1 MAFSLVLFSFVFM
14 SNSACVLDCMC
25 IACCS
30 SLNWR
35 SLLSILRFSDWSSSI
50 SLPNTSKLPP
60 SLASPS
66 ASSWKI
72 FKTSWLQFVTFY
84 PFKCPRGTLSCIL
97 GHDQISPHFSRSWDH
112 AVATWIKQFTLTK
125 EGSALNWIC
134 NLLFL
139 PVESPFT
146 PVYPLHL
153 SFCVIITVFFVL
165 LSLLLLLPFFSRWV
179 CSTLPL
185 TARHNPMR
193 YKKAP
198 NMALLNCDHLW
209 RLPIRT
215 IPTALRSSPL
225 SDLSLFAEVLILLN
239 SWPICFN
246 FRWFSPCEEP
256 RRKQLHHY
264 MQAKAHINVNA
275 ISQNDFPTI

>member
-35 SLLSILRFSDWSSSI
+35 SSLSILRFSDWSWSI
-50 SLPNTSKLPP
+50 SLPNSSKLPP
-60 SLASPS
+60 SFASPS

-125 EGSALNWIC
+125 KGSALNWIC

-139 PVESPFT
+139 PVESQFT

-153 SFCVIITVFFVL
+153 SFCVIITVFLFCF
-165 LSLLLLLPFFSRWV
+165 LSYFFFFFFPDEFALHCPWQHDIIQCDTRK
-179 CSTLPL
+179 
-185 TARHNPMR
+185 HH
-193 YKKAP
+193 
-198 NMALLNCDHLW
+198 MALLNCDHLW

-215 IPTALRSSPL
+215 IPTALWSSPL

-275 ISQNDFPTI
+275 ISQNDFLTI